1 MKKLR
6 FARSGYIVISC
17 VFYAAAVIY
26 LIFPSL
32 SAMALSCFSG
42 AILIA
47 YGMIKLVGFF
57 SEDLYCLAFR
67 YDLAF
72 GLLIMVVGVLL
83 LVKNAAA
90 AQYLTPG
97 LGWMALLDNLFHI
110 QMAKEARDFGM
121 KEWKLI
127 LGLSVATGILSV
139 LLILPAFPSPQA
151 TRILTCIVLLACG
164 AINHCIVKLMIRV
177 PRRSG
182 SNETDTEQ
190 IQEYIKKI

>member
-6 FARSGYIVISC
+6 FARSGYIVICC

-26 LIFPSL
+26 LIFPNL

-121 KEWKLI
+121 REWKLV
-127 LGLSVATGILSV
+127 LGLSAVTGILSV

-190 IQEYIKKI
+190 I